1 MEIINVNRGN
11 RCRDLPSDYW
21 FLADFSAKKEDEGG
35 SQGCVKEMDELN
47 QWVDDAHLR
56 RVQKTQWGGGRGGQ
70 ERPQGKVRFGQRS
83 GEKGAK
89 QMILA
94 AAFCAATPGSCSCS
108 LEILFMPQGV
118 LESLKLTQF

>member
-1 MEIINVNRGN
+1 MSIEETGARH
-11 RCRDLPSDYW
+11 LPSNYW

-47 QWVDDAHLR
+47 RWVDDAHLR